1 MSVQETQYAVPRYAH
16 IQISESTQLIS
27 TAFVPVYCIEDG
39 IGGQN
44 IWWVCQKSFSQVFEG
59 F

>member
-16 IQISESTQLIS
+16 IQISENTQLIS
-27 TAFVPVYCIEDG
+27 MAFVSVYCIG

-44 IWWVCQKSFSQVFEG
+44 IWWICQKSFSQVFEG